1 MDTISTM
8 HSSRESP
15 AQSPNLRP
23 FTQPALTAQSPA
35 STVQFPSLLAGQK
48 PMEKPVMY
56 AGMPPSRMVSMPGA
70 MPGATPGAVPGAML
84 RPFGY
89 QPTPFP
95 DAMKPMGQSFLGS
108 ASAVPLQRMGMMP
121 PNRMPMAEPVAIPPS
136 MRKPVV
142 RSLGDVSESTGRAR
156 GFARCEVRVPS
167 LDRLPKAKRSASWV
181 AALDI
186 GERSSTVRPGVFRL
200 SVQNAPRFHS
210 TNAFKAM
217 RPATARGNPRASSPQ
232 KDPELM
238 AKLRDLETQQKNE
251 ERAKKLAERKRT
263 QELRE
268 AKKKLSR
275 ELQQAQRGL
284 TKSEQEVNKLT
295 GQLSRTEQQ
304 AQQATVKKNR
314 EGEKMEEGIGRI
326 RQKHGKVNTV
336 LRDKMANVGQ
346 ARGRLAHVQF
356 ALSMLEKA
364 GLRDGHVP
372 RRILR
377 HTNCAPTRISW

>member
-1 MDTISTM
+1 
-8 HSSRESP
+8 
-15 AQSPNLRP
+15 
-23 FTQPALTAQSPA
+23 
-35 STVQFPSLLAGQK
+35 
-48 PMEKPVMY
+48 
-56 AGMPPSRMVSMPGA
+56 
-70 MPGATPGAVPGAML
+70 
-84 RPFGY
+84 
-89 QPTPFP
+89 
-95 DAMKPMGQSFLGS
+95 
-108 ASAVPLQRMGMMP
+108 
-121 PNRMPMAEPVAIPPS
+121 
-136 MRKPVV
+136 
-142 RSLGDVSESTGRAR
+142 
-156 GFARCEVRVPS
+156 
-167 LDRLPKAKRSASWV
+167 
-181 AALDI
+181 
-186 GERSSTVRPGVFRL
+186 
-200 SVQNAPRFHS
+200 
-210 TNAFKAM
+210 M

-232 KDPELM
+232 KDPEMM

-284 TKSEQEVNKLT
+284 TKSEQEVTKLT

-356 ALSMLEKA
+356 ALSMLEKGVIIEMGEENQPQEETPAPVRRRRRSVGANGEGEGGEGEGGEEGEYMEGEEFEGEEFQEGEVFTSEMRQEFEHLREENRQLREHLADSDQRCISAVQLLQQAQEVLEHRSSANHEGSLEKSLLGKEDLDQPLDATMDTVSTMHSSRESPAQSPNLRRCFTQPALTAQSPASTVQFPSLLA
-364 GLRDGHVP
+364 GQKPMEKPMMYAGMPPSRMVSMPGGTLPGATPGAMPGAMPGMLRPFGYQ
-372 RRILR
+372 
-377 HTNCAPTRISW
+377 PTPFPTP